1 MLGLERNYRQAGLD
15 HTVRP
20 DEAPRST
27 LLDEMALML
36 SRQVSVYTA
45 VKQAAMAERLDLA
58 LDDFRALEMVMEC
71 ESLATGQLAHMLGI
85 SSGGATA
92 LINRLEARGLVTRDR
107 HPLDRR
113 IIVIRAVE
121 QECVAVQAVMD
132 AVADE
137 IATQSARYD
146 TSELELVHRF
156 LADCLKAF
164 KHDTHRWLESN
175 GGSGHND
182 RGRY

>member
-1 MLGLERNYRQAGLD
+1 MLDLEKNYRHAGLGASA
-15 HTVRP
+15 RP
-20 DEAPRST
+20 APAPRSA

-92 LINRLEARGLVTRDR
+92 LINRLEARGLVKRDR

-121 QECVAVQAVMD
+121 QQCAAVQAVMD
-132 AVADE
+132 SVSDE
-137 IATQSARYD
+137 IAMQSARYD
-146 TSELELVHRF
+146 MAELELVHRF
-156 LADCLKAF
+156 LADCVKAF
-164 KHDTHRWLESN
+164 KHDTRRWLES
-175 GGSGHND
+175 GTGRQD
-182 RGRY
+182 RGRHG